1 MPDNSWDLW
10 RKHPSFKGC
19 FRHKSLYQYY
29 IDNNGCYGMFVE
41 DTPDVLWPPKMPEI
55 QVFLL
60 PRINKSHLYTSTN
73 MTFRI

>member
-1 MPDNSWDLW
+1 
-10 RKHPSFKGC
+10 
-19 FRHKSLYQYY
+19 
-29 IDNNGCYGMFVE
+29 MFVE